1 MTTKEIAEA
10 VGKTE
15 RSVRNWVSKVA
26 EKSSAMT
33 EKSSAST
40 STHPADYTLDE
51 TCEIIAAGMGAN
63 AAGIFRAN
71 AERSN
76 VPAAGTDLDQAFKA
90 AVAGI
95 YQMIQQHDQRISAVE
110 GAQKQRAALLPAP
123 EKTPRAELSQLVR
136 SYANTRGMEYRSAW
150 TMLHQEIYYRL
161 RINVPTRAKNE
172 GIKPIDYLDREG
184 MLDVACSIMAELL
197 ES

>member
-40 STHPADYTLDE
+40 STYPADYTLDE

-71 AERSN
+71 AERSS
-76 VPAAGTDLDQAFKA
+76 VPTAGNDLDQAFKA

-95 YQMIQQHDQRISAVE
+95 YQMIQQYDQRISAVE

-136 SYANTRGMEYRSAW
+136 SYANTRGMEYRAAW
-150 TMLHQEIYYRL
+150 TTLYQEILYRL

-172 GIKPIDYLDREG
+172 GIKSIDYLDREG
-184 MLDVACSIMAELL
+184 MLDVACSIMAEIL

>member
-10 VGKTE
+10 VGKDE
-15 RSVRNWVSKVA
+15 RTVRRWVTKVA
-26 EKSSAMT
+26 DKMTVVADKMTASSPM
-33 EKSSAST
+33 K
-40 STHPADYTLDE
+40 PADYTLDE
-51 TCEIIAAGMGAN
+51 TCEIISAGMGAN

-150 TMLHQEIYYRL
+150 TTLYQEMLYRL
-161 RINVPTRAKNE
+161 RINIPTRAKNE
-172 GIKPIDYLDREG
+172 GIKSIDYLDREG
-184 MLDVACSIMAELL
+184 MIDVACSIMAELL